1 MNYEPFPEDV
11 RIQCKRMRLV
21 KDIIG
26 GLVKKGTVVWAYH
39 KFRIYI
45 PKDPKKK
52 EPTDPLHEPPTE
64 AARYEFD
71 GQLFDT
77 SFVPVDP
84 PPKPKKEPAKSKV
97 LGVEKFQVGG

>member
-1 MNYEPFPEDV
+1 MNYEPFPEDIRV
-11 RIQCKRMRLV
+11 QCRRMKLT

-26 GLVKKGTVVWAYH
+26 GWVKKGTIVFAYH

-45 PKDPKKK
+45 PKPGSDAKK
-52 EPTDPLHEPPTE
+52 PTE

-71 GQLFDT
+71 GQLFDF

-84 PPKPKKEPAKSKV
+84 PKKKEPAKK
-97 LGVEKFQVGG
+97 